1 MDDKELLLLLD
12 TSPQDGIRKL
22 ADLYGSLVW
31 SVAYGK
37 LSGRFGRED
46 IEECVSDIF
55 LDIYQYRNKIDL
67 DKGSI
72 KTILMIITRR
82 KIIKYYQRKS
92 SDAEYIQW
100 EESENLL
107 PSSGNT
113 LEQEIIRKEQNHMV
127 FEAIKALGEPDSTI
141 IVQKYYYSMTAKEIG
156 KGLGLT
162 KNAVEKRAKR
172 ALEKLRRDCYGII
185 Q

>member
-1 MDDKELLLLLD
+1 MDDKELLLLLN

-22 ADLYGSLVW
+22 ADIYGGLVW
-31 SVAYGK
+31 SVTYGK
-37 LSGRFGRED
+37 LSGKFCRED

-55 LDIYQYRNKIDL
+55 FDIYQYRSKIDL
-67 DKGSI
+67 EKGSI
-72 KTILMIITRR
+72 KTILLIITNR

-92 SDAEYIQW
+92 PGAEYIQW

-107 PSSGNT
+107 PASGT
-113 LEQEIIRKEQNHMV
+113 SEQEVIRKEQNHMV
-127 FEAIKALGEPDSTI
+127 FEAIKALGEPDSVI
-141 IVQKYYYSMTAKEIG
+141 IIQKYYYSMAAKEIG

-185 Q
+185 